1 LIIFSIPFYRISALA
16 GACKYSIPENSRER
30 NGLEK
35 NNEEVK
41 CMSEQIKK
49 ELQEITEKLKK
60 MDARGLSIMNR
71 DASTIL
77 LCQEMMMG
85 ENVEREAG

>member
-1 LIIFSIPFYRISALA
+1 
-16 GACKYSIPENSRER
+16 
-30 NGLEK
+30 
-35 NNEEVK
+35 
-41 CMSEQIKK
+41 MSEQIKK

-60 MDARGLSIMNR
+60 MDDRGLSIMNR

>member
-1 LIIFSIPFYRISALA
+1 
-16 GACKYSIPENSRER
+16 
-30 NGLEK
+30 
-35 NNEEVK
+35 
-41 CMSEQIKK
+41 MSEQIKK
-49 ELQEITEKLKK
+49 ELQEITKKLKK

-85 ENVEREAG
+85 ENVEQEAG

>member
-1 LIIFSIPFYRISALA
+1 
-16 GACKYSIPENSRER
+16 
-30 NGLEK
+30 
-35 NNEEVK
+35 
-41 CMSEQIKK
+41 MSEQIKK

-85 ENVEREAG
+85 ENVEREAGQGERKGCLIGPDQGQIGQPTIDEENEIVNDI

>member
-1 LIIFSIPFYRISALA
+1 
-16 GACKYSIPENSRER
+16 
-30 NGLEK
+30 
-35 NNEEVK
+35 
-41 CMSEQIKK
+41 MSDKMKK
-49 ELQEITEKLKK
+49 ELQEVTEKLKK

-77 LCQEMMMG
+77 LCQEVMMG